1 MTPLTNATII
11 GCGYVGK
18 AVAQRWRSTLTVTAT
33 TTTPDRVAAL
43 ESVAQRVQVV
53 KGNDEGGV
61 RSLLQDQAI
70 VLLSVGAPNAA
81 TYEETYL
88 QTAKTLVAVLKD
100 VPTVQQVIYTGSY
113 AVYGDRQGAWVDE
126 TSEIAPANRNGE
138 LLAETE
144 QVLLSVASD
153 SLKVCVLRLGGI
165 YGPGREL
172 TKIFGRAAGTTRS
185 GNGEDAAN
193 WVHLD
198 DIVGAI
204 DFARQ
209 QSLTGLYNLV
219 GTVPTTTG
227 VLLERLFTA
236 HGLPNV
242 TWDASQPST
251 RPYNARVSNQKLREA
266 GYQFL
271 YPQILETV

>member
-53 KGNDEGGV
+53 QGNDEEGV
-61 RSLLQDQAI
+61 RSLLQDQAV
-70 VLLSVGAPNAA
+70 VLLSVGAPHA
-81 TYEETYL
+81 TAYEETYL

-144 QVLLSVASD
+144 QVLLSAASD

-172 TKIFGRAAGTTRS
+172 TKIFRRAAGTTRP